1 MNYKKMVKKNKIINY
16 KKKVRWGEKNI
27 INHHINPQIDFFDQY
42 NNGIEGQALHNE
54 NINSNI
60 IKYLDTMKNSYGST
74 IYETNPK
81 QANIPEN
88 PEYIKDINNISA
100 HEIINDNDAN
110 QRILTYKEDSE
121 SKEIGSIYDN
131 LVDNYRIKWGKINE
145 LNAFDKSNNYELDN
159 NPKELGYTDFPTY

>member
-1 MNYKKMVKKNKIINY
+1 MN
-16 KKKVRWGEKNI
+16 
-27 INHHINPQIDFFDQY
+27 
-42 NNGIEGQALHNE
+42 
-54 NINSNI
+54 
-60 IKYLDTMKNSYGST
+60 NSYGST

-100 HEIINDNDAN
+100 HEIINNNDAN

-121 SKEIGSIYDN
+121 SESKEIGNIYDN
-131 LVDNYRIKWGKINE
+131 LVDNYRIKWGKIND

-159 NPKELGYTDFPTY
+159 NPNELGYTDFPTY